1 MYTRTPNYMWMLKRL
16 YDSPYSYHWN
26 EWGLKS
32 GVRVLNAHRKRRIS
46 TNTIKLNIKREREK
60 ESGEQKNRNLV
71 KQKIHRCTKFDE
83 MWRALTYRMIF
94 TLLHQ
99 TILQRFQWTATTTI
113 RKKNVRAQ
121 TRTTNIYFSYF
132 SGWNRAFGECKSE
145 LWFELSAYS
154 VQFTIVCCICVH
166 DVSVWYLLCDFFA
179 SACAL
184 IRIIA
189 HIWYGNGQI
198 NRTHISSSACQICC
212 RLNYESKSE
221 SQSAKGANKIRRF
234 LYTASTSVGSFE
246 LHKIFAQFLCWKC
259 HGSSS

>member
-32 GVRVLNAHRKRRIS
+32 GVRVLNAQRKRRIS

-60 ESGEQKNRNLV
+60 ESGEKKIGIWSNKRFTDARNSMKCDALLLTEWFSLFY
-71 KQKIHRCTKFDE
+71 TKRYCNDSNE
-83 MWRALTYRMIF
+83 
-94 TLLHQ
+94 Q
-99 TILQRFQWTATTTI
+99 QQQQSG
-113 RKKNVRAQ
+113 KKNVRAQ

-166 DVSVWYLLCDFFA
+166 DVSVWYLLCDF
-179 SACAL
+179 L
-184 IRIIA
+184 
-189 HIWYGNGQI
+189 
-198 NRTHISSSACQICC
+198 
-212 RLNYESKSE
+212 RLLVLL
-221 SQSAKGANKIRRF
+221 F
-234 LYTASTSVGSFE
+234 TL
-246 LHKIFAQFLCWKC
+246 
-259 HGSSS
+259 